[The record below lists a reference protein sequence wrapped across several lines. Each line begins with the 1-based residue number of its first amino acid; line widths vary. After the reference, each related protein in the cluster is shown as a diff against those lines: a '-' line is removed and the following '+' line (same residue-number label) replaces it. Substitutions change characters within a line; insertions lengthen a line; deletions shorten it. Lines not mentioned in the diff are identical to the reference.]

1 MSAAPPPS
9 DTGVSRPRVEG
20 DRELEILEATLDVLA
35 DVGYDRLTMDAVATK
50 ARASKAT
57 LYRRWSN
64 KSSLV
69 LDALIKEKELPEP
82 VDTGSFREDLMQ
94 SYCQMSGQPGQRQVA
109 MFTNVLSAISRD
121 PEFAKEFRTRFVGPK
136 EALAREIY
144 ERAKARGE
152 IRADLD
158 VDLFGPAIAGIV
170 LHRLYILGEQPTED
184 LITRVIDE
192 IVVPAATTPIK
203 PQKAKESHG

>member
-9 DTGVSRPRVEG
+9 DTGVSRPRVAG
-20 DRELEILEATLDVLA
+20 DRELEILEATLDVLV

-57 LYRRWSN
+57 LYRRWSS

-69 LDALIKEKELPEP
+69 LDALLKEKDQPIP
-82 VDTGSFREDLMQ
+82 VDTGSFRDDLVQ
-94 SYCQMSGQPGQRQVA
+94 SYCQMSGEPGQRQVTI
-109 MFTNVLSAISRD
+109 FTHVLTALSRD
-121 PEFAKEFRTRFVGPK
+121 PEFAQEFRTRFIGPK
-136 EALAREIY
+136 EALGREIY

-184 LITRVIDE
+184 LITRVVDE
-192 IVVPAATTPIK
+192 IVVPAATATTK
-203 PQKAKESHG
+203 PREVRENHG

>member
-1 MSAAPPPS
+1 MSAPPPS
-9 DTGVSRPRVEG
+9 DTGVSRPRVAG

-57 LYRRWSN
+57 LYRRWSG

-69 LDALIKEKELPEP
+69 LDALLKDKDQPTP
-82 VDTGSFREDLMQ
+82 VDTGSFRDDLVQ
-94 SYCQMSGQPGQRQVA
+94 SYCQMSGEGGQRQVSI
-109 MFTNVLSAISRD
+109 FTNVLSAISRD
-121 PEFAKEFRTRFVGPK
+121 PEFAAEFRCRFVGPK
-136 EALAREIY
+136 EAMAREIY

-184 LITRVIDE
+184 LITRVVDE
-192 IVVPAATTPIK
+192 IVVPAATTSKK
-203 PQKAKESHG
+203 PREAKENHG